1 MHSVN
6 LSVKSESPSLP
17 SAKGA
22 EQKQGYIGGVAC
34 LLVLWAAF
42 SALTALVVIAVF
54 VPGHLGLSD
63 WLKVLSHVWPS
74 DSFFTCGFCLSVDD
88 EVPVSISS
96 RYADYPRP

>member
-1 MHSVN
+1 VN

-17 SAKGA
+17 SAKGT
-22 EQKQGYIGGVAC
+22 EQKQGYIGGGGAC

-42 SALTALVVIAVF
+42 SAITALVVIAVF

-74 DSFFTCGFCLSVDD
+74 DSPMFTT
-88 EVPVSISS
+88 
-96 RYADYPRP
+96 

>member
-1 MHSVN
+1 MRALYFFPVN

-17 SAKGA
+17 SAKGT

-74 DSFFTCGFCLSVDD
+74 DSPMFTT
-88 EVPVSISS
+88 
-96 RYADYPRP
+96 